1 MKLSIIIPTI
11 NEASQIANLISY
23 LQIHREHV
31 IPEIIVVD
39 GGSSDG
45 TLTLAKRKGVR
56 VLRSLRRQR
65 AHQMNLGAAAAT
77 GDVLYFLHADTLP
90 PRNYLQTIGHA
101 VRAGSQAGC
110 FRLAFDWDH
119 WFLRLQAWFTRYD
132 WDGFHYGDQSLF
144 ILRTDFLS
152 LGGFN
157 ESLDIMEDYQLVKRL
172 KQCLDFTVLS
182 TSVTTSARRYRQV
195 GVYKLQ
201 MIYYLIFLMF
211 RLGFTQR
218 QLWTVYRYCFATE

>member
-1 MKLSIIIPTI
+1 
-11 NEASQIANLISY
+11 
-23 LQIHREHV
+23 
-31 IPEIIVVD
+31 
-39 GGSSDG
+39 
-45 TLTLAKRKGVR
+45 
-56 VLRSLRRQR
+56 
-65 AHQMNLGAAAAT
+65 
-77 GDVLYFLHADTLP
+77 
-90 PRNYLQTIGHA
+90 